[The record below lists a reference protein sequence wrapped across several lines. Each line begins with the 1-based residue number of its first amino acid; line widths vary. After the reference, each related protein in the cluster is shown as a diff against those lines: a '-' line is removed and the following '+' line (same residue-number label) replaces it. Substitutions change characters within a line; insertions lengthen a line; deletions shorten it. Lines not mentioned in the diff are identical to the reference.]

1 VPANAK
7 VAGVQVTSPTAPLAS
22 DLPFT
27 VAGGRVAFKVPL
39 EVYAMVVVTSAP

>member
-1 VPANAK
+1 M
-7 VAGVQVTSPTAPLAS
+7 QVTSPTAPLAL